1 MKPSIITSFAA
12 GVLLA
17 TSVSG
22 IVYFSTKD
30 DTANAKTNNNVQKV
44 DKVASDAA
52 NTPTVEEMKDIL
64 TSSGY
69 VVQTSDEAE
78 KKEDDVKK
86 QASKSNTSEEK
97 KDDKDK
103 KEEDK
108 KKEEVKTVTVKV
120 SSGMTSYDVGS
131 ILHDEKIIKESALEF
146 SQKVDKKGVAE
157 YLKLGS
163 FKIKSDMST
172 DEIISTIFKKRS

>member
-1 MKPSIITSFAA
+1 MKPTIITSFAA
-12 GVLLA
+12 GLLLA

-30 DTANAKTNNNVQKV
+30 DSVKAEENKV
-44 DKVASDAA
+44 DKVDKVTEDVA
-52 NTPTVEEMKDIL
+52 NTPTVEEMKEIL

-69 VVQTSDEAE
+69 VVQTSEEA
-78 KKEDDVKK
+78 KQKEEEQK
-86 QASKSNTSEEK
+86 QASESNTSEEK
-97 KDDKDK
+97 KED
-103 KEEDK
+103 KEEEQE
-108 KKEEVKTVTVKV
+108 EEVKTVTVTV

-131 ILHDEKIIKESALEF
+131 ILHDEKIIKETALEF

-172 DEIISTIFKKRS
+172 DEIISKIFKKQS

>member
-1 MKPSIITSFAA
+1 MKPTIITSFAA
-12 GVLLA
+12 GLLLA

-30 DTANAKTNNNVQKV
+30 DSVKAEENKVEKV
-44 DKVASDAA
+44 DKVTEDVA
-52 NTPTVEEMKDIL
+52 NTPTVEEMKEIL
-64 TSSGY
+64 TSSRY
-69 VVQTSDEAE
+69 VVQTSEEA
-78 KKEDDVKK
+78 KQKEEEQK
-86 QASKSNTSEEK
+86 QASESNTSEEK
-97 KDDKDK
+97 KED
-103 KEEDK
+103 KEEEQE
-108 KKEEVKTVTVKV
+108 EEVKTVTVTV

-131 ILHDEKIIKESALEF
+131 ILHDEKIIKETALEF

-172 DEIISTIFKKRS
+172 DEIISKIFKKQS

>member
-30 DTANAKTNNNVQKV
+30 DTANAETNNNVQKV

-69 VVQTSDEAE
+69 VVQTSEEAK

-86 QASKSNTSEEK
+86 QASESNTSEEK
-97 KDDKDK
+97 KDDK

-108 KKEEVKTVTVKV
+108 KKEEVKTVTVTV

-131 ILHDEKIIKESALEF
+131 ILHDEKIIKETALQF

-157 YLKLGS
+157 YLRLGS

>member
-1 MKPSIITSFAA
+1 MRPTIITSFAA
-12 GVLLA
+12 GLLLA

-30 DTANAKTNNNVQKV
+30 DSVKAEENNVEKV
-44 DKVASDAA
+44 EKVESDVA
-52 NTPTVEEMKDIL
+52 NTPTVEEMKEIL

-69 VVQTSDEAE
+69 VVQTSEEAK
-78 KKEDDVKK
+78 KKEEEQK
-86 QASKSNTSEEK
+86 QASESNTSDEK
-97 KDDKDK
+97 KDDVQ
-103 KEEDK
+103 EEE
-108 KKEEVKTVTVKV
+108 KKEEVKTVTVTV

-131 ILHDEKIIKESALEF
+131 ILHDEKIIKETALEF
-146 SQKVDKKGVAE
+146 SLKVDKKGVAE

>member
-1 MKPSIITSFAA
+1 MKPTVITSFAA
-12 GVLLA
+12 GLLLA

-30 DTANAKTNNNVQKV
+30 DSVKAEENKVEKV
-44 DKVASDAA
+44 DKVEGDVA
-52 NTPTVEEMKDIL
+52 NTPTVEEMKEIL

-69 VVQTSDEAE
+69 VVQTSEEA
-78 KKEDDVKK
+78 KQKEEEQK
-86 QASKSNTSEEK
+86 QASESNTSEEK
-97 KDDKDK
+97 KDDKQ
-103 KEEDK
+103 EEE
-108 KKEEVKTVTVKV
+108 KKEEVKTVTVTV

-131 ILHDEKIIKESALEF
+131 ILHDEKIIKETALEF
-146 SQKVDKKGVAE
+146 SLKVDKKGVAE

-172 DEIISTIFKKRS
+172 DEIISKIFKKQS

>member
-1 MKPSIITSFAA
+1 MKPTIITSFAA
-12 GVLLA
+12 GLLLA

-30 DTANAKTNNNVQKV
+30 DSVKAGANTKV
-44 DKVASDAA
+44 EKVETDVA
-52 NTPTVEEMKDIL
+52 NTPTVEEMKEIL

-69 VVQTSDEAE
+69 VVQTSEEA
-78 KKEDDVKK
+78 KQKEEDVEK
-86 QASKSNTSEEK
+86 QATESKASEEK
-97 KDDKDK
+97 TDT
-103 KEEDK
+103 KEEEV
-108 KKEEVKTVTVKV
+108 KEEVKTVTVNV

-131 ILHDEKIIKESALEF
+131 ILHDEKIIKETAMQF
-146 SQKVDKKGVAE
+146 SLKVDKKGVAE

-172 DEIISTIFKKRS
+172 DEIISTIFKKPS